1 MLLTVDRLVSFCTI
15 SQDTDFGLVIKSS
28 NEMASLQGVFNKRFS
43 VLLSLGVMASLL
55 GSSSTLAA
63 NDEFSACVNKLQDTA
78 RQQGVSEHIIDSS
91 LAKVKFVDK
100 VIALDG
106 QQPEFSTSFADY
118 FEKRVTPWRV
128 EQGRKYFAIHRELLN
143 QLTQKYGVPGQYILA
158 FWGLE
163 TNFGSYK
170 GSMPVLDSLATL
182 ACHPRRAEYFTAEL
196 MQALKLQEKYQF
208 NSRDMVGSWAGA
220 MGHTQFMPTTYA
232 NHAVDGDG
240 DGKVDLWNSVADGLT
255 SAANFLHSLGWK
267 ENERWGREVILPTNY
282 SYEYLGSKDVLA
294 LEKWASLNIRQVN
307 NAPLNVA
314 DMQAA
319 LYLPAGHSG
328 PAFLGYH
335 NFDVIMRW
343 NRSEFYVISVGHL
356 ADRINGANELKV
368 SAPNQARFNRS
379 VIKAL
384 QEKLN
389 QLGFDVGEP
398 DGVLGRNSMAGL
410 QAFQRSKGLIADGYP
425 GQSTFNALG
434 LPQS

>member
-1 MLLTVDRLVSFCTI
+1 LDWLS
-15 SQDTDFGLVIKSS
+15 KSS
-28 NEMASLQGVFNKRFS
+28 NKMASLQGVFNKCFS
-43 VLLSLGVMASLL
+43 VSIALSVMATLVSA
-55 GSSSTLAA
+55 SSALAA
-63 NDEFSACVNKLQDTA
+63 NEAFSLCVSKLQDTA
-78 RQQGVSEHIIDSS
+78 RERGISEQIISSS
-91 LAKVKFVDK
+91 LAEVKFVDK

-143 QLTQKYGVPGQYILA
+143 QLTQQYGVPGQYILA

-182 ACHPRRAEYFTAEL
+182 ACHPRRADYFTEEL
-196 MQALKLQEKYQF
+196 IQALKLQEKYQF
-208 NSRDMVGSWAGA
+208 TSRDMVGSWAGA

-232 NHAVDGDG
+232 NYAVDGDG

-267 ENERWGREVILPTNY
+267 ENERWGREVILPNNY

-294 LEKWASLNIRQVN
+294 LSKWASLNIRQAN
-307 NAPLNVA
+307 KAPLNVA

-319 LYLPAGHSG
+319 LYLPAGHTG

-335 NFDVIMRW
+335 NFNVIMRW
-343 NRSEFYVISVGHL
+343 NRSEFYAISVGHL
-356 ADRINGANELKV
+356 ADRINGGNGLSV
-368 SAPNQARFNRS
+368 SAPIQPRFNRS
-379 VIKAL
+379 IIKAM
-384 QEKLN
+384 QAKLN

-398 DGVLGRNSMAGL
+398 DGVLGRNSMTGL

-425 GQSTFNALG
+425 GESTFDALG
-434 LPQS
+434 VPKS